1 MRKMAKLKIVVW
13 QSKNQPVGEPDV
25 EVTIP
30 SYMAK
35 WVPRMMKLMPKQT
48 KEDIWGS
55 DVDFKDFNLDEM
67 IKEAVESGEN
77 QVMEVKSKDSYV
89 KISVEK

>member
-1 MRKMAKLKIVVW
+1 MVKLKIVVW
-13 QSKNQPVGEPDV
+13 QNKNQPSGEPDV

-35 WVPRMMKLMPKQT
+35 WVPRMMKLIPKKT
-48 KEDIWGS
+48 KDEIWGQ
-55 DVDFKDFNLDEM
+55 DIDFMKDFNLEEM
-67 IKEAVESGEN
+67 MNEAVTSGEN
-77 QVMEVKSKDSYV
+77 EVMEVKSKEGYV

>member
-1 MRKMAKLKIVVW
+1 MTKLKIVVW
-13 QSKNQPVGEPDV
+13 QNKNQPVGEPDV

-35 WVPRMMKLMPKQT
+35 WVPRMMKLIPKKT
-48 KEDIWGS
+48 KDDIWGQE
-55 DVDFKDFNLDEM
+55 VDFTKDFNLEEM
-67 IKEAVESGEN
+67 MNEAINSGEN
-77 QVMEVKSKDSYV
+77 EVMEVKSKDAYV

>member
-1 MRKMAKLKIVVW
+1 MAKLKIVVW
-13 QSKNQPVGEPDV
+13 QNKNQPQGEPDV

-35 WVPRMMKLMPKQT
+35 WVPRMMNLMPKKT
-48 KEDIWGS
+48 KDDIWGQN
-55 DVDFKDFNLDEM
+55 VDFKDFNLEEM
-67 IKEAVESGEN
+67 INEAVNSGEN

>member
-1 MRKMAKLKIVVW
+1 MAKLKIVVW
-13 QSKNQPVGEPDV
+13 QNKNQPAGEPDV

-35 WVPRMMKLMPKQT
+35 WVPRMMKLIPKKT
-48 KEDIWGS
+48 KEDIWGQ
-55 DVDFKDFNLDEM
+55 DIDFMKDFNLEEM
-67 IKEAVESGEN
+67 INEAVTSGEN
-77 QVMEVKSKDSYV
+77 EVMEVKSKEGYV

>member
-1 MRKMAKLKIVVW
+1 MAKLKIVVW
-13 QSKNQPVGEPDV
+13 QNKNQPAGEPDV

-35 WVPRMMKLMPKQT
+35 WVPRMMKLIPKKT
-48 KEDIWGS
+48 KEEIWGQ
-55 DVDFKDFNLDEM
+55 DIDFMKDFNLEEM
-67 IKEAVESGEN
+67 MNEAVTSGEN
-77 QVMEVKSKDSYV
+77 EVMEVKSKEGYV